1 MNFESLYKLF
11 VMNDSTTFNRIYNEK
26 FNSQSTIKFDI
37 YINEQ
42 QSFFTYDKYI
52 MALVSNIRNIDNRIN
67 EIFSNLPP
75 IAIDQYMRKSL
86 IDEIEYTNEI
96 EGVIST
102 RKDINDL
109 INEIEKKINT
119 RNRFEGIVN
128 KYVLLTEE
136 QLDFKDSFDIRKLYD
151 EMLYNEIRLED
162 EKNLPDGKIFRKET
176 VHIYKTGEKII
187 HNGIMPES
195 KIIEYMNK
203 ALYILNDQS
212 IDILIRVS
220 LFHYYF
226 GYIHPF
232 YDGNGRINRFISS
245 YILSKHF
252 NEVIGFRLS
261 MTIKE
266 NLTQYLEAF
275 SHTND
280 SRNKADISTFVYE
293 FLDLIYKS
301 YQKTEIYT
309 LEKSQILNKYEMIL
323 EKITPI
329 FETHKNKDAINQLLF
344 ILIQCSIFG
353 DFGLTKAKLCR
364 ILEKGNTKVTEFLG
378 VLKKHN
384 LCTEMQSGKYHY
396 YQANLEELDKLDNK
410 VI

>member
-67 EIFSNLPP
+67 EIFSNLPS

-136 QLDFKDSFDIRKLYD
+136 QIR
-151 EMLYNEIRLED
+151 
-162 EKNLPDGKIFRKET
+162 F
-176 VHIYKTGEKII
+176 
-187 HNGIMPES
+187 
-195 KIIEYMNK
+195 
-203 ALYILNDQS
+203 
-212 IDILIRVS
+212 
-220 LFHYYF
+220 
-226 GYIHPF
+226 
-232 YDGNGRINRFISS
+232 
-245 YILSKHF
+245 
-252 NEVIGFRLS
+252 
-261 MTIKE
+261 
-266 NLTQYLEAF
+266 
-275 SHTND
+275 
-280 SRNKADISTFVYE
+280 
-293 FLDLIYKS
+293 
-301 YQKTEIYT
+301 
-309 LEKSQILNKYEMIL
+309 
-323 EKITPI
+323 
-329 FETHKNKDAINQLLF
+329 
-344 ILIQCSIFG
+344 
-353 DFGLTKAKLCR
+353 
-364 ILEKGNTKVTEFLG
+364 
-378 VLKKHN
+378 
-384 LCTEMQSGKYHY
+384 
-396 YQANLEELDKLDNK
+396 
-410 VI
+410 